1 MKGAVVVAGVVVA
14 GLALA
19 ILSSA
24 LYTVAE
30 TEQALVV
37 RLGKPMGTAGGPGLK
52 VKLPLVDMV
61 FYYDTRLLALE
72 PPTEQVILGDQKRI
86 EVQAY
91 TLFRIVDP
99 LRFYQS
105 VRTVELARAQL
116 TQIISSSVRRELGR
130 VALPQLLSEDRARIT
145 EEIRQ
150 KVYENALPLG
160 IEVADV
166 RFRRADLPLEASQA
180 IYDRMKSERQREA
193 KELRAQGFEW
203 AQQIK
208 SKADRDRTV
217 ILAEAERDSRIM
229 RGQGDA
235 EASRVF
241 ADAFASDPQFYK
253 LYRVLQTY
261 RHALAEANPILVLSP
276 DAIFLRDFNTGP
288 GGTPPRP

>member
-1 MKGAVVVAGVVVA
+1 MKGALVVAGVVVA

-19 ILSSA
+19 TLSSA

-52 VKLPLVDMV
+52 VKLPLVDTV

-72 PPTEQVILGDQKRI
+72 PSTEQVILGDQKRI

-130 VALPQLLSEDRARIT
+130 VALPKLLSEGRAGIT

-160 IEVADV
+160 IEVTDV

-235 EASRVF
+235 DASRVF
-241 ADAFASDPQFYK
+241 ADAFGRDPQFYK

-261 RHALAEANPILVLSP
+261 RHALAEASPILVLSP
-276 DAIFLRDFNTGP
+276 DAVFLRDFNTGP
-288 GGTPPRP
+288 GGASRP

>member
-1 MKGAVVVAGVVVA
+1 MKGAWVIAGLIVV

-19 ILSSA
+19 TLSST
-24 LYTVAE
+24 LYSVTE

-52 VKLPLVDMV
+52 AKLPLVDMV
-61 FYYDTRLLALE
+61 YYYDTRLLPLE

-86 EVQAY
+86 EVQPY
-91 TLFRIVDP
+91 TRFRIADP

-105 VRTVELARAQL
+105 LRTVEQARAQL
-116 TQIISSSVRRELGR
+116 AQIVSSSVRRELGR
-130 VALPQLLSEDRARIT
+130 VMLRALLSEERARIT
-145 EEIRQ
+145 EDIRQ
-150 KVYENALPLG
+150 KVYDIALPLG
-160 IEVADV
+160 IEVVDV
-166 RFRRADLPLEASQA
+166 RFHRADLPLETSQA
-180 IYDRMKSERQREA
+180 IYDRMKSEREREA

-208 SKADRDRTV
+208 AKAERDRTV
-217 ILAEAERDSRIM
+217 ILAEAERDSRIT

-241 ADAFASDPQFYK
+241 AEAFGKDPQFFK
-253 LYRVLQTY
+253 FYRALQTY

-276 DAIFLRDFNTGP
+276 DAVFLRDFNLGP
-288 GGTPPRP
+288 GDAAGP